1 MGAYTRTCKWCGKHY
16 ELNQVHGGW
25 DTYSYCSLRCQS
37 AAKRERQ
44 RENQQAREEAEKFEK
59 DHPLLSSI
67 FKLFVV
73 GFFAVLLIIGLVKQ
87 RGNNE
92 QKTKEAAQE
101 NVVTKSSSEEK
112 NFVQSVKQQEI
123 ETDRETEDLIM
134 DHDRVIDG
142 IEEDFAEESDIEE
155 IDEEIFEDHGIA
167 IVEEEDF
174 SNQKIYDI
182 VDEMPVFTGG
192 DHELIRYISDNLDY
206 PKDAMESGIEGRVF
220 VKIIVEPNGSISNAK
235 IIRGLGYGCDEE
247 AIRVVESMPNWV
259 PGRKNGEAVR
269 VNMAVPV
276 NFKLQ

>member
-1 MGAYTRTCKWCGKHY
+1 MADIRTCHWCGKRY
-16 ELNQVHGGW
+16 DVNKVSGGW
-25 DTYSYCSLRCQS
+25 DVDRYNYCSVRCQS

-44 RENQQAREEAEKFEK
+44 RESQKNKEAAEKFEK

-67 FKLFVV
+67 FKFFVV

-101 NVVTKSSSEEK
+101 TVVTQSSSEKK

-123 ETDRETEDLIM
+123 EIDRETEDLIM
-134 DHDRVIDG
+134 NHNMDIDD

-174 SNQKIYDI
+174 TNQKIYDI
-182 VDEMPVFTGG
+182 VDEMPVFPGG
-192 DHELIRYISDNLDY
+192 DHELIRYIADNLDY

-247 AIRVVESMPNWV
+247 AIRVIESMPNWK

-276 NFKLQ
+276 NFKL

>member
-25 DTYSYCSLRCQS
+25 DIYNYCSLRCQS

-44 RENQQAREEAEKFEK
+44 RENQINKEEAEKFEK

-67 FKLFVV
+67 FRLFII
-73 GFFAVLLIIGLVKQ
+73 GFFAIMLILGVVRKREKI
-87 RGNNE
+87 E

-101 NVVTKSSSEEK
+101 TVVTKATSEEK
-112 NFVQSVKQQEI
+112 NIVQSVRQQEI
-123 ETDRETEDLIM
+123 EIDRETENMTM
-134 DHDRVIDG
+134 DNNIVDG
-142 IEEDFAEESDIEE
+142 IEEDYAAESEIEE

-167 IVEEEDF
+167 IVEEENF

-182 VDEMPVFTGG
+182 VDEMPAFPGG
-192 DHELIRYISDNLDY
+192 DYELIKYIEENLNY
-206 PKDAMESGIEGRVF
+206 PQDAMESGIHGRVF
-220 VKIIVEPNGSISNAK
+220 VKIIVEPNGSISSAK
-235 IIRGLGYGCDEE
+235 IIRGLGFGCDEE
-247 AIRVVESMPNWV
+247 AIRVIESMPNWK

>member
-25 DTYSYCSLRCQS
+25 DIYNYCSLRCQS
-37 AAKRERQ
+37 AAKREHQ
-44 RENQQAREEAEKFEK
+44 RESQINKEEAEKFDK

-67 FKLFVV
+67 FRLFII
-73 GFFAVLLIIGLVKQ
+73 GFFAIMLILGVMRKREKI
-87 RGNNE
+87 E
-92 QKTKEAAQE
+92 QKTKKAVQE
-101 NVVTKSSSEEK
+101 TVVTEATSEEK
-112 NFVQSVKQQEI
+112 NNVQSVRQQEI
-123 ETDRETEDLIM
+123 EIDRETENMTM
-134 DHDRVIDG
+134 DNNIVDG
-142 IEEDFAEESDIEE
+142 IEEDYAGESEIEE

-182 VDEMPVFTGG
+182 VDEMPAFPGG
-192 DHELIRYISDNLDY
+192 DYELIKYIEENLNY
-206 PKDAMESGIEGRVF
+206 PQDAMESGIHGRVF
-220 VKIIVEPNGSISNAK
+220 VKIIVEPNGSISSAK
-235 IIRGLGYGCDEE
+235 IIRGLGFGCDEE
-247 AIRVVESMPNWV
+247 AIRVIESMPNWK

>member
-1 MGAYTRTCKWCGKHY
+1 MRKTCRWCGKQY
-16 ELNQVHGGW
+16 DTGQAFLGGVQKNQ
-25 DTYSYCSLRCQS
+25 SYCSKRCEN
-37 AAKRERQ
+37 AGERARQ
-44 RENQQAREEAEKFEK
+44 KEREELKQFEK
-59 DHPLLSSI
+59 EHPL
-67 FKLFVV
+67 FK
-73 GFFAVLLIIGLVKQ
+73 FFIIGIFAIIMIFGFVKQ
-87 RGNNE
+87 RGNSEKKAKETE
-92 QKTKEAAQE
+92 QET
-101 NVVTKSSSEEK
+101 VVTLSSSEE
-112 NFVQSVKQQEI
+112 NNYIQSVNQQEI
-123 ETDRETEDLIM
+123 DRETEDVTM
-134 DHDRVIDG
+134 DYNINMVDS
-142 IEEDFAEESDIEE
+142 IEEDFADESEIEE
-155 IDEEIFEDHGIA
+155 IDEKIFEDHGIA